1 MVGLRLAVSVWE
13 SVLII
18 DSKMRSQRSVHAAL
32 YAKRYTLL
40 AVHQGDSTAEGIAIL
55 FRD

>member
-1 MVGLRLAVSVWE
+1 MAVSVWE